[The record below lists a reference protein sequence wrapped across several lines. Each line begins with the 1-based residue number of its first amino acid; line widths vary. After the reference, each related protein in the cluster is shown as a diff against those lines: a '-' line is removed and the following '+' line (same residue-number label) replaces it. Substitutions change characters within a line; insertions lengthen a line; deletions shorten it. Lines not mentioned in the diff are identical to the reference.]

1 MWTGFWLGIL
11 TRDYLFFPL
20 PNAKAQTANFLTI
33 SLGEEEN
40 EFTMKQ
46 LLEVQ
51 KGHWSLVDFTRAG
64 GQPWALLEPS
74 GTP

>member
-40 EFTMKQ
+40 EFSHIGVTFYGC
-46 LLEVQ
+46 LLYVLVFDPIS
-51 KGHWSLVDFTRAG
+51 SLAWTLSSV
-64 GQPWALLEPS
+64 PYL
-74 GTP
+74 